1 MCQEAAGPVN
11 HSDSTRACGSFEFAL
26 AVLEKL
32 SDGRPRP
39 KMAAFEWKGGMFP
52 FSPLHCARCSALGL
66 QKEETLHFSPPFQSD
81 SEKNRISTL

>member
-52 FSPLHCARCSALGL
+52 FSPLHCARCSA
-66 QKEETLHFSPPFQSD
+66 QQD
-81 SEKNRISTL
+81 SKKKKLCISVLYFKVI